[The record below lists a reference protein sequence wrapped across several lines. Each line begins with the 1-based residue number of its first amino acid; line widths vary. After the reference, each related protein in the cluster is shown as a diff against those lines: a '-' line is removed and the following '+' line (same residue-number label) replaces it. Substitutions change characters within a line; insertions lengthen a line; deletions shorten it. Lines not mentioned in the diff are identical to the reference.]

1 MRSGRRRK
9 QWGIRRSARSQSRSS
24 CLSSPLPCSASYLT
38 IHVNFRKRNDSV
50 FLLDPSPIIG
60 NEKKN
65 VQQSRFSLCQEIN
78 ISFGASSLLLV
89 LGIQLRPHL
98 FYSLHFSIDH
108 NPPLRK
114 QEKAGSTK
122 KSFFLN
128 FFLAAQKYLKRNEH
142 CNISHG
148 IKQTD
153 IYLRSRH
160 FLPASSFF
168 GGQY

>member
-1 MRSGRRRK
+1 MQQIK
-9 QWGIRRSARSQSRSS
+9 QLKLASS
-24 CLSSPLPCSASYLT
+24 LLFTSSPVLFSFIFYWNRVRSEGM
-38 IHVNFRKRNDSV
+38 RKK
-50 FLLDPSPIIG
+50 I
-60 NEKKN
+60 

-98 FYSLHFSIDH
+98 FYSLHFFSRSQSTTEKTRESWID
-108 NPPLRK
+108 
-114 QEKAGSTK
+114 K
-122 KSFFLN
+122 KLILFYFFLT
-128 FFLAAQKYLKRNEH
+128 AQKYLKRNEH

-160 FLPASSFF
+160 FLPANSFF
-168 GGQY
+168 WGQF